1 MPPGRPQIKLE
12 INFQNP
18 LQSLNDIE
26 NICKNKI
33 MRANVVTFARA
44 LLSLAGENQTKS
56 CQTDFDSKSLMNEVF
71 EKNTAENT
79 IESICDKS
87 QKMVNY
93 ERSFLITKLLKQI
106 NEKDKVKLLFM
117 FYCDLSKD
125 GQSDIFSF
133 LGNSLN

>member
-56 CQTDFDSKSLMNEVF
+56 TSTSM
-71 EKNTAENT
+71 
-79 IESICDKS
+79 S
-87 QKMVNY
+87 QK
-93 ERSFLITKLLKQI
+93 IKCLLRA
-106 NEKDKVKLLFM
+106 
-117 FYCDLSKD
+117 
-125 GQSDIFSF
+125 
-133 LGNSLN
+133 